1 MTAPHDPPFRAEHIG
16 SLLRPQA
23 LLDARARHQE
33 GRIDDAAL
41 RTAEDEAIAEAV
53 TYQKQIG
60 LASFTD
66 GEFRR
71 DTYSSSFTTDVFEGV
86 KMGTTADR
94 SWSYADASGDT
105 IEGRLP
111 LVVARLEWPGPV
123 NVANFEYLAG
133 LAPAE
138 RVKITLPGP
147 CYIHFRSGRAHIS
160 PEVYPDLDAFWQDL
174 AIAYGKEMQ
183 ALFDAG
189 CRYIQLDETSIA
201 KLGDPKIRE
210 GLAKRGDDWQD
221 LLTAYT
227 AVINDIVGRAPKG
240 MSVGMHLCRGNKS
253 SHWQAEAGYD
263 DVAKALFRDLA
274 IPYYFLE
281 FDSPRAGT
289 FEPLA
294 EVPDDKTVVL
304 GLVSTKTTELEDR
317 GAILRRIEE
326 ASKYVALDRLAISP
340 QCGFASS
347 PIGNASNFDS
357 QDAKLR
363 LVVDIAKEVWGYSPA
378 AV

>member
-1 MTAPHDPPFRAEHIG
+1 MTAPIDPPYRAEHIG

-23 LLDARARHQE
+23 LLDAREQHAA
-33 GRIDDAAL
+33 GKIDDAAL
-41 RTAEDEAIAEAV
+41 RAAEDAAIVDAV
-53 TYQKQIG
+53 AYQKALG

-66 GEFRR
+66 GEYRR
-71 DTYSSSFTTDVFEGV
+71 NTYSSSFTTDVFAGV
-86 KMGTTADR
+86 KMGTTEDR
-94 SWSYADASGDT
+94 SWSYSDSSGDT

-111 LVVARLEWPGPV
+111 LVVDRLEWPGPV
-123 NVANFEYLAG
+123 NVDNFNYLAT

-138 RVKITLPGP
+138 QVKITLPGP
-147 CYIHFRSGRAHIS
+147 CYIHFRAGRANIS
-160 PEVYPDLDAFWQDL
+160 PDVYPNLDAFWDDL
-174 AIAYGKEMQ
+174 AVAYGKELQ
-183 ALFDAG
+183 ALYDAG
-189 CRYIQLDETSIA
+189 CCYIQLDETSLA

-210 GLAKRGDDWQD
+210 GLEKRGDDWES
-221 LLTAYT
+221 LREAYT
-227 AVINDIVGRAPKG
+227 AVINDIVARAPKG

-263 DVAKALFRDLA
+263 DVAKALFRDLD

-304 GLVSTKTTELEDR
+304 GLISTKVVELEDR
-317 GAILRRIEE
+317 DTLLRRIEE
-326 ASKYVALDRLAISP
+326 ASKYVSLDRLAISP

-347 PIGNASNFDS
+347 PIGNASNFAS
-357 QDAKLR
+357 QEAKLK
-363 LVVDIAKEVWGYSPA
+363 LVVDIAKEVWGYQPIA
-378 AV
+378 

>member
-1 MTAPHDPPFRAEHIG
+1 MTAPLDPPFRAEHIG
-16 SLLRPQA
+16 SLLRPAA
-23 LLDARARHQE
+23 LLEAREKHQA
-33 GRIDDAAL
+33 GTIDDAAL
-41 RTAEDEAIAEAV
+41 RAAEDAAIVDIV
-53 TYQKQIG
+53 TYQKALG

-71 DTYSSSFTTDVFEGV
+71 NTYSSSFTTDVFAGV

-94 SWSYADASGDT
+94 SWSYSDASGDT

-111 LVVARLEWPGPV
+111 LVVDRLEWPGPV
-123 NVANFEYLAG
+123 NVANFEFLAG
-133 LAPAE
+133 LVPAE

-147 CYIHFRSGRAHIS
+147 CYLHFRAGRANIS
-160 PEVYPDLDAFWQDL
+160 PDAYPDLDAFWQDL
-174 AIAYGKEMQ
+174 AVAYGKEMQ
-183 ALFDAG
+183 ALYDTG
-189 CRYIQLDETSIA
+189 CRYVQLDETSLA

-210 GLAKRGDDWQD
+210 GLEARGDRWDD
-221 LLTAYT
+221 LREAYT
-227 AVINDIVGRAPKG
+227 AVINDIVARAPKG

-263 DVAKALFRDLA
+263 DVAKALFRDLD

-304 GLVSTKTTELEDR
+304 GLISTKTVELEDR
-317 GAILRRIEE
+317 DAILRRIEE
-326 ASKYVALDRLAISP
+326 ASKFVALDRLAISP

-347 PIGNASNFDS
+347 PVGNASSTAS
-357 QDAKLR
+357 QDAKLK
-363 LVVDIAKEVWGYSPA
+363 LVVDIAQEVWGYRPG
-378 AV
+378 V